1 MTYFNRQKIN
11 YVVIGFIVLFGS
23 LIAIERGSNFS
34 DSDAPSVIL
43 TFLDFIDTGHIVHQ
57 EMHMVIRFQ
66 NF

>member
-43 TFLDFIDTGHIVHQ
+43 TFLDFIDT
-57 EMHMVIRFQ
+57 
-66 NF
+66 